1 MKTVNLKCSMLLPA
15 LALVFPLLSA
25 HASSGVIH
33 FQGMI
38 VEDGCHLTPQQ
49 QTMNFSCTKNG
60 KPMVQTVAFN
70 KLDNFTPKSDMP
82 FSTKLH
88 YLNEKRTLAIVEV
101 TYR

>member
-1 MKTVNLKCSMLLPA
+1 MFLPV

-25 HASSGVIH
+25 HASDGVIH
-33 FQGMI
+33 FQGRI
-38 VEDGCHLTPQQ
+38 VEDGCHLSPQEQ
-49 QTMNFSCTKNG
+49 SVKFSCSKSG
-60 KPMVQTVAFN
+60 KPVVKTVAFN
-70 KLDNFTPKSDMP
+70 KLNNFNPGSDLP